1 MSKRKAYAK
10 AKRESGGFIALP
22 HAVLRSEKYGNL
34 SAIATKL
41 INDLFAQFNGKNNG
55 DLCCAWT
62 ILNKRGWVSRD
73 TLNRARIELL
83 EKQFIEVSRQG
94 GRNTPTLYALTFY
107 SVDDCGGKLD
117 IQPTGRSQTHTVA
130 KMDGDIVKQ
139 QPFGPGHHHL
149 PANIFGRGFKGN
161 PFSCLVA

>member
-117 IQPTGRSQTHTVA
+117 IQPTGSPKGLWR
-130 KMDGDIVKQ
+130 
-139 QPFGPGHHHL
+139 L
-149 PANIFGRGFKGN
+149 PPIEVSKRKRKKNVNTIIGSIN
-161 PFSCLVA
+161 PELARLSGQL